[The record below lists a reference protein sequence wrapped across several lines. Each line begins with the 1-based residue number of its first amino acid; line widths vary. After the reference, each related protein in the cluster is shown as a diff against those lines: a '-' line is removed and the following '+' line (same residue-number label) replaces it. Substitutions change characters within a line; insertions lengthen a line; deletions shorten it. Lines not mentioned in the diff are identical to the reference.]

1 MELVKGEKTY
11 IKKLKREHIDLMQRW
26 GRHEEPLFYCYNFPR
41 MNEEQKDYWYR
52 NKTLWF
58 SKKCFVVFNNCDEL
72 VGYIALRNIKT
83 IKRTSELGIV
93 FDPSNIGKGYGT
105 DGLKAF

>member
-41 MNEEQKDYWYR
+41 MNEEQKD
-52 NKTLWF
+52 F
-58 SKKCFVVFNNCDEL
+58 
-72 VGYIALRNIKT
+72 I
-83 IKRTSELGIV
+83 
-93 FDPSNIGKGYGT
+93 
-105 DGLKAF
+105 